1 MLSGNR
7 HAQDR
12 PNAVTISNL
21 ARRAARPVQPFRKI
35 ADLNFVFDSNICDR
49 HVDDIGTLGDAS
61 DPFVPSNRSEPLG
74 HSLAFSIMLRP

>member
-35 ADLNFVFDSNICDR
+35 AELNFVFDSNICDR

-61 DPFVPSNRSEPLG
+61 DPFVPSNRSGAPG
-74 HSLAFSIMLRP
+74 PQPRIHIMLRP